1 MGLRVFYRQGA
12 FMKRIIAL
20 VIFVVFTA
28 GTSVFA
34 QAPEG
39 RGLEGRDRTERRGQE
54 LREPKAS
61 EKTTVSGTLGIRQ
74 GRIILESGDTFYY
87 VAGINHL
94 TGFIDG
100 LKEGA
105 SVSVE
110 GYVFRSPGNNSDQVI
125 RASALTIGGRNYSLV
140 PDTAKDRPEWGHRHR
155 GFSGPDF
162 GPGRMRGMHNTP
174 GWGRPGRRMDWRRH

>member
-1 MGLRVFYRQGA
+1 
-12 FMKRIIAL
+12 MKRIIA
-20 VIFVVFTA
+20 FVVFAVFTA
-28 GTSVFA
+28 GTGVFA
-34 QAPEG
+34 QASEG
-39 RGLEGRDRTERRGQE
+39 RGLEGRDRTERRRQE
-54 LREPKAS
+54 LREQGTP

-94 TGFIDG
+94 AGFIDG

-110 GYVFRSPGNNSDQVI
+110 GYVFRSPENSDQVI

-140 PDTAKDRPEWGHRHR
+140 PDTVKDRPEWGRRHR

-162 GPGRMRGMHNTP
+162 GPGRMRDMHNTP
-174 GWGRPGRRMDWRRH
+174 GWGRMDWRRH